1 MAVLLVAAL
10 ALAWRFTPLGE
21 RVNVASLA
29 HALAT
34 LTQRPAAPALLL
46 AGYVVAATFAVP
58 ITLLITATQLV
69 FGAWPGVAYA
79 AVGTMAAAAANYG
92 IGRWLGRDAVRRLAG
107 ARANR
112 LSEHIGRRGVLA
124 MVVLRL
130 LPIAPFT
137 VVNPS
142 PARRISA
149 CATTRPAPR
158 SACCPA
164 SC

>member
-1 MAVLLVAAL
+1 M
-10 ALAWRFTPLGE
+10 
-21 RVNVASLA
+21 
-29 HALAT
+29 
-34 LTQRPAAPALLL
+34 
-46 AGYVVAATFAVP
+46 
-58 ITLLITATQLV
+58 

-124 MVVLRL
+124 MAVLRL

-137 VVNPS
+137 VVNLVAGAS
-142 PARRISA
+142 HIGLRDY
-149 CATTRPAPR
+149 PAPR